1 MPQGSV
7 LGPLLFLLYIN
18 DLPDYIS
25 NCEILSFADD
35 TKISSRINSVT
46 DTANLQENLNKIIA
60 WTENNN
66 MKLNNDKFEFIC
78 HRLGSTNV
86 NQRMLQVLPF
96 YKENYNYYASSTN
109 LISKSNYVRDLGVF
123 VDSELTWDIHRS
135 KIYKKS
141 RQITGWILNTFYT
154 RQKKPM
160 ILLFNS
166 LVRPILEYCCELWSP
181 YKIKDIVMLEQVQ
194 RNFTFKIIQ
203 NKNLDYW
210 ERLVE
215 LEISSLQRRREKLIL
230 LYVWKIKN
238 QILPNSINLNFKL
251 EKRTKAMK
259 AVIKSLPRIQ
269 SKTITK
275 MDESI
280 LVRSARLW
288 NKLPANITTINNYQK
303 FKTKLT
309 LFLSKLPDKPPMPG
323 YNYGNNNSVI
333 DVSDH

>member
-1 MPQGSV
+1 
-7 LGPLLFLLYIN
+7 
-18 DLPDYIS
+18 
-25 NCEILSFADD
+25 
-35 TKISSRINSVT
+35 
-46 DTANLQENLNKIIA
+46 
-60 WTENNN
+60 
-66 MKLNNDKFEFIC
+66 
-78 HRLGSTNV
+78 
-86 NQRMLQVLPF
+86 
-96 YKENYNYYASSTN
+96 
-109 LISKSNYVRDLGVF
+109 
-123 VDSELTWDIHRS
+123 
-135 KIYKKS
+135 
-141 RQITGWILNTFYT
+141 
-154 RQKKPM
+154 M